1 LNGVIAVPIMT
12 IMMLLAGKPEVM
24 GPFIVKRRLK
34 LLGWLA
40 VAVMATAVIAM
51 FVLL

>member
-1 LNGVIAVPIMT
+1 MT

-24 GPFIVKRRLK
+24 GPFVIKRRLK
-34 LLGWLA
+34 FLGWLA
-40 VAVMATAVIAM
+40 VAVMAAAVAAM